1 MIFYIIGIY
10 VLGAIWAFFIGYHHC
25 FEYKK
30 ASKGYVL
37 KIGYTPDSALAQGI
51 VHGIF
56 SWLVIIA
63 FRLFK
68 DE

>member
-1 MIFYIIGIY
+1 MVYLIGGYI
-10 VLGAIWAFFIGYHHC
+10 LGVVWAFFIGYHHC
-25 FEYKK
+25 FEYNKTSGSYCLK
-30 ASKGYVL
+30 TGYS
-37 KIGYTPDSALAQGI
+37 PDSALIQGI
-51 VHGIF
+51 LHGLF

>member
-1 MIFYIIGIY
+1 MIYLIGGYI
-10 VLGAIWAFFIGYHHC
+10 LGAVWAFFIGYHHC
-25 FEYKK
+25 FEYKQ
-30 ASKGYVL
+30 ASKSYVL
-37 KIGYTPDSALAQGI
+37 KAGYSPDSALAQGI
-51 VHGIF
+51 IHGIF